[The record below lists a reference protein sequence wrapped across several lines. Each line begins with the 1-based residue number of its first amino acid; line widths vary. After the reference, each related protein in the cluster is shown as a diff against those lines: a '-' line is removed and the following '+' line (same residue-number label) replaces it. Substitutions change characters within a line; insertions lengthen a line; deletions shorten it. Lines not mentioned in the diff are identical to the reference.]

1 MPAWRTSSGDSK
13 ATRRHIT
20 LHAGSQHGGA
30 HLTCKA
36 PDTSPS
42 ACIKE
47 GLLAQSM
54 LSCCRWQTA
63 ARAQMMSPSAD
74 GRDSALGRSP
84 AIDEPAVVSP
94 RSVLLPEA
102 TSAVLKQLP
111 AML

>member
-1 MPAWRTSSGDSK
+1 MAARQ
-13 ATRRHIT
+13 HIA
-20 LHAGSQHGGA
+20 LHAAGRPRSQHGAA

-36 PDTSPS
+36 QDTHNLS
-42 ACIKE
+42 ACITAV
-47 GLLAQSM
+47 LLPQST

-94 RSVLLPEA
+94 RSELLPEA
-102 TSAVLKQLP
+102 DSSFLRRLP
-111 AML
+111 VML